1 MRYGLM
7 YRITVEIVVDN
18 KSQLHY
24 NLFYRESKINPQF
37 INWES
42 IDSQLQDLYNG
53 VDHVRALTIE
63 PVMEQWQKTQYTKE
77 FNTVPVQV
85 Y

>member
-1 MRYGLM
+1 MRYSLM

-18 KSQLHY
+18 RAQIHY
-24 NLFYRESKINPQF
+24 NILYRESKINPRL
-37 INWES
+37 INWEY

>member
-18 KSQLHY
+18 KSQLYY
-24 NLFYRESKINPQF
+24 NLFYRESKINPQL

-77 FNTVPVQV
+77 LNVVPLQV

>member
-1 MRYGLM
+1 M

-18 KSQLHY
+18 KSQLYY
-24 NLFYRESKINPQF
+24 NLFYRESKINPQL

-77 FNTVPVQV
+77 LNVVPLQV